1 MTTEM
6 RPKLIGASVKRLE
19 DPRLLTGQGTFVD
32 DLQPRRVVHVALRR
46 SDQAHAR
53 IVDIRTEAAR
63 QAPGVVGIFTAGDL
77 KAVLP
82 LRAQSRMRGYY
93 PTPLRPLAEGKVRY
107 VGEPV
112 VAVVAESRYLAED
125 AAELIEIAYDPL
137 PTAVDAEA
145 AAAEDAP
152 LLHEEA
158 GSNVIIAREFVR
170 GDVDMDIARADVRV
184 GGRFRFNRKTPAAIE
199 NRAAVAEYRAGSLTL
214 HSTTQ
219 VPGIIRDALSEALGL
234 PTNSVRVVAP
244 DVGGGFGGKSN
255 LYPEEVLV
263 SALAREL
270 GRPVKWTGDRMED
283 LLSTGQ
289 AFDEVI
295 DAELGLTADGKIV
308 GLKAD
313 VTGDVGAYSIYP
325 WTAGLEPVQV
335 VSFLPGPYRV
345 PSYRGRTR
353 GVLTPKPPAG
363 PYRGVGRPVS
373 TFVMERLM
381 DMAAARLNLDPRELR
396 LRNLIAPEE
405 FPYRTAPG
413 LVWDRAEFIECL
425 NKACAAAGYD
435 QLRRK
440 QAEAREQGRWVG
452 IGIACYAELTGI
464 GSRISAAPGMPINT
478 GTDTAT
484 IRVDSGGT
492 VTASFGI
499 ASHGQGLETTLAQIV
514 AQELGVRV
522 GDVKIVHGDSA
533 AVAHGTGTYASR
545 STVLAGGAAILAS
558 RAVREKVVKIAAHL
572 LEAPENEIETADGEI
587 FVPGTNR
594 KMTFAE
600 LGRAVHSDIG
610 RLPKEVREELEA
622 TRLYDP
628 FFGTAST
635 AAHIAQVEIDP
646 ETFVVSVQRYLVAED
661 CGRIV
666 NPLIVEGQV
675 HGGVAQGI
683 GAALLEEV
691 IHDGQGQALTA
702 SLVDYLVPSAAEIP
716 PIGVVHVESE
726 SPSTLGGFRGM
737 GEGGTIGAPA
747 AIANAVS
754 DALRPLGVEINAIPA
769 SPERLFQMVRKT
781 LREHEAGRQAPSA

>member
-1 MTTEM
+1 M
-6 RPKLIGASVKRLE
+6 
-19 DPRLLTGQGTFVD
+19 
-32 DLQPRRVVHVALRR
+32 
-46 SDQAHAR
+46 
-53 IVDIRTEAAR
+53 
-63 QAPGVVGIFTAGDL
+63 
-77 KAVLP
+77 
-82 LRAQSRMRGYY
+82 
-93 PTPLRPLAEGKVRY
+93 
-107 VGEPV
+107 
-112 VAVVAESRYLAED
+112 
-125 AAELIEIAYDPL
+125 
-137 PTAVDAEA
+137 
-145 AAAEDAP
+145 
-152 LLHEEA
+152 
-158 GSNVIIAREFVR
+158 
-170 GDVDMDIARADVRV
+170 
-184 GGRFRFNRKTPAAIE
+184 
-199 NRAAVAEYRAGSLTL
+199 
-214 HSTTQ
+214 
-219 VPGIIRDALSEALGL
+219 
-234 PTNSVRVVAP
+234 
-244 DVGGGFGGKSN
+244 
-255 LYPEEVLV
+255 
-263 SALAREL
+263 
-270 GRPVKWTGDRMED
+270 
-283 LLSTGQ
+283 
-289 AFDEVI
+289 
-295 DAELGLTADGKIV
+295 
-308 GLKAD
+308 
-313 VTGDVGAYSIYP
+313 
-325 WTAGLEPVQV
+325 
-335 VSFLPGPYRV
+335 
-345 PSYRGRTR
+345 
-353 GVLTPKPPAG
+353 G

-381 DMAAARLNLDPRELR
+381 DMAAARLKLDPRELR
-396 LRNLIAPEE
+396 LRNLIKPEE

-425 NKACAAAGYD
+425 NTACTAITYD
-435 QLRRK
+435 KLR
-440 QAEAREQGRWVG
+440 QAQADARAQGRWVG

-484 IRVDSGGT
+484 IRIDSGGT

-499 ASHGQGLETTLAQIV
+499 ASHGQGLETTLAQVV

-522 GDVKIVHGDSA
+522 DDVKIVHGDSA

-587 FVPGTNR
+587 SVPGTNR

-622 TRLYDP
+622 TKLYDP

-646 ETFVVSVQRYLVAED
+646 ETYVVTAQRYVVAED
-661 CGRIV
+661 CGRVI

-691 IHDGQGQALTA
+691 THDDQGQAQTA
-702 SLVDYLVPSAAEIP
+702 SLVDYLIPSATDIP
-716 PIGVVHVESE
+716 HVGVVHVESE

-754 DALRPLGVEINAIPA
+754 DALAPLGIDVNTIPA
-769 SPERLFQMVRKT
+769 SPERLFRLISDAMRT
-781 LREHEAGRQAPSA
+781 RG